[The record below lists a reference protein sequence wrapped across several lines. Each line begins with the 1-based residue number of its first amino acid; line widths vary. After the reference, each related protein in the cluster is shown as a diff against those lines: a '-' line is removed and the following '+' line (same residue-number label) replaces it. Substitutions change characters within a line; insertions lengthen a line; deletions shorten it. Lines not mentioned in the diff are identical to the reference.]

1 MIRAFAL
8 ASILAAGLTAPALA
22 NDLRGN
28 LFSEDQARTHLAKQG
43 YRNIS
48 DLTKDE
54 NGAWVGTAVRDGK
67 KIFVAVDVNATRLA
81 N

>member
-1 MIRAFAL
+1 MIRTFAIATVL
-8 ASILAAGLTAPALA
+8 ATGLAAPALA

-28 LFSEDQARTHLAKQG
+28 LFTEDQARTHLAKQG
-43 YRNIS
+43 YKNIS

-54 NGAWVGTAVRDGK
+54 NGAWVGIAVRDGK